1 MSVYWSANS
10 TLHGQD
16 QRAAAGPGRPAIEAP
31 AVPFNEM
38 RGQGGTTTSECMVER
53 VLAAREIQWQL
64 GYVNAL
70 MPAACVRV
78 FCSLNEAGERT
89 LELAMRKF
97 GLSARAHDRI
107 LKVARTIA
115 DLSGQVEIQAK
126 HVAEAV
132 QYRGLDLRYWV

>member
-1 MSVYWSANS
+1 M
-10 TLHGQD
+10 
-16 QRAAAGPGRPAIEAP
+16 
-31 AVPFNEM
+31 
-38 RGQGGTTTSECMVER
+38 ER

-70 MPAACVRV
+70 MPAACVRE